1 MSYFIAVFDFVVTAA
16 VFYAGYK
23 FGGRGKA
30 AIERELGRIEA
41 DYTWIANVWE
51 SASPALH
58 NEVRK
63 ITARIRQ
70 LL

>member
-1 MSYFIAVFDFVVTAA
+1 MNYVIAVFDTLATVG

-30 AIERELGRIEA
+30 AIEFELKRIE
-41 DYTWIANVWE
+41 DEYTYFANVWE

-63 ITARIRQ
+63 ITARIRR